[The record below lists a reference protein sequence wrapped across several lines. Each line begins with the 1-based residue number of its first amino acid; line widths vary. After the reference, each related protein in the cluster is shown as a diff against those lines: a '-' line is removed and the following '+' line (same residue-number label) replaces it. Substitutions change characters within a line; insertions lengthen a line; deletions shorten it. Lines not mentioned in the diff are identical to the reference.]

1 MESQNQE
8 VNRPQV
14 QTDTQNSNPLPRPTN
29 IPETV
34 QQEVRIEVPY
44 DVIPLPSKGLLYPG
58 RKPTVEVEYLTAMD
72 ENILTSPNLLQSGKF
87 VDVLLKRKIRAGQIN
102 PQELLIGD
110 RNAIIIWL
118 RATGYGEKYPVTV
131 QTPDGEEFESEVD
144 LTELKQKEIGA
155 TPDENG
161 LFDFTLPM
169 SKKKIKF
176 RLLTAKDEDDLQ
188 KREDAQR
195 KRKSEVLDTLT
206 HKMGTHIMSV
216 DGRTDKEWIH
226 NFVRV
231 MPARDSLELRKYIN
245 KIEPGVDLSIT
256 VEGPGGDPVDSFLV
270 IGPDFFWPDFG
281 L

>member
-8 VNRPQV
+8 VNRPQ
-14 QTDTQNSNPLPRPTN
+14 TNTQNSTPLPKPTN

-44 DVIPLPSKGLLYPG
+44 DVIPLPSKGKLYPG
-58 RKPTVEVEYLTAMD
+58 KNPTIEVEYLTAMD
-72 ENILTSPNLLQSGKF
+72 ENILTSPNLLQTGKF
-87 VDVLLKRKIRAGQIN
+87 VDVLLKRKIRPGQV
-102 PQELLIGD
+102 GD

-118 RATGYGEKYPVTV
+118 RATGYGEKYPVSI
-131 QTPDGEEFESEVD
+131 QTPEGEEFDSEVD
-144 LTELKQKEIGA
+144 LTKLKQKEIGA
-155 TPDENG
+155 EPDANG
-161 LFDFTLPM
+161 FFDFTLPQ

-206 HKMGTHIMSV
+206 HKLGTHIMSI

-245 KIEPGVDLSIT
+245 KIEPGVDLAIT

-270 IGPDFFWPDFG
+270 LGPDFFWPDYG

>member
-1 MESQNQE
+1 MEQQNQPLQQ
-8 VNRPQV
+8 PQV
-14 QTDTQNSNPLPRPTN
+14 QEQQAPPVQNQSMA
-29 IPETV
+29 
-34 QQEVRIEVPY
+34 IEIPY
-44 DVIPLPSKGLLYPG
+44 DIIPLPSKGLLYPG
-58 RKPTVEVEYLTAMD
+58 RKPNIEVEYLTAMD

-87 VDVLLKRKIRAGQIN
+87 VDVLLKRKIRPGQIKMD
-102 PQELLIGD
+102 ELLAGD

-118 RATGYGEKYPVTV
+118 RATGYGEKYPVTIE
-131 QTPDGEEFESEVD
+131 TPEGEEFETEVD
-144 LTELKQKEIGA
+144 LTKLKQKEIGA

-161 LFDFTLPM
+161 LFDFTLPQ

-176 RLLTAKDEDDLQ
+176 KLLTAKDEDELQ

-195 KRKSEVLDTLT
+195 KRKAEFSDSLT
-206 HKMGTHIMSV
+206 HKLGTHIMSI

-231 MPARDSLELRKYIN
+231 MPARDSLEFRKYIN

-256 VEGPGGDPVDSFLV
+256 VEGPGGDPVDTFLV
-270 IGPDFFWPDFG
+270 LGPDFFWPDYG

>member
-1 MESQNQE
+1 MKEQNQNISQSQQKSVE
-8 VNRPQV
+8 TPK
-14 QTDTQNSNPLPRPTN
+14 TTN
-29 IPETV
+29 IPETAN
-34 QQEVRIEVPY
+34 QQVRVEVPY

-58 RKPTVEVEYLTAMD
+58 KSPTIEIEYLTAMD

-87 VDVLLKRKIRAGQIN
+87 VDVLLKRKVRPGQVKVKD
-102 PQELLIGD
+102 LLIGD
-110 RNAIIIWL
+110 RNAILIWL
-118 RATGYGEKYPVTV
+118 RATGYGEKYPVTI

-144 LTELKQKEIGA
+144 LTQLKQKEIGA
-155 TPDENG
+155 EPDENG

-176 RLLTAKDEDDLQ
+176 RLLTAHDEDELT

-195 KRKSEVLDTLT
+195 KRKAEILDTLT
-206 HKMGTHIMSV
+206 HKIGTHIMSV

-231 MPARDSLELRKYIN
+231 MPARDSLEFRKHIN
-245 KIEPGVDLSIT
+245 NIEPGVDLSIS
-256 VEGPGGDPVDSFLV
+256 VEGPGGDSIDSFLV
-270 IGPDFFWPDFG
+270 IGPDFFWPDYG